1 MSIPI
6 KERYWL
12 IEHEDRDPDFP
23 GWHCDE
29 DERFLSESQ
38 AIEEA
43 KWLAE
48 TEGTFFKGF
57 RVVKVEVE
65 TKVTEVTVF
74 KAEDEDEDC

>member
-6 KERYWL
+6 KQTYWL
-12 IEHEDRDPDFP
+12 IEHKDRDIDYPD
-23 GWHCDE
+23 WYCDE
-29 DERFLSESQ
+29 DEKFLSESQ

-48 TEGTFFKGF
+48 TEGVFFKTF

-65 TKVTEVTVF
+65 TKVTEIATF
-74 KAEDEDEDC
+74 ETKDENH